1 MCKDLERK
9 IDELQKENAYLR
21 QLLEN
26 AGIAYKYPPTR
37 VCEPDSILSTL
48 IQSEEITR
56 KHVSYFFSYFWG
68 RMDVYAKRFQNK
80 KTGKSGYFPQCGNF
94 WTAGICPKVGGN
106 KIKCSECPNKKW
118 KKLEAEDIYNHI
130 LGQKEDCSDVIG
142 VYPLFPDGTCR
153 FLVFDFDVHDNEHD
167 VDNSFKDEVDAV
179 RSICKTYGFHC
190 LVERSRS
197 GNGAHLWLFFENPI
211 KARLARRFGE
221 ALLNRGRDF
230 VDIKSFKYY
239 DRMIPAQD
247 NLDKEELGNL
257 IALPLQGKSLVNG
270 NSAFVDENWNAY
282 SNQWEALLNTEKLS
296 EDTVQSFVNDSV
308 KNLNESI
315 SPWEGL
321 ELINQDDVS
330 GKVEVVLANRIYIN
344 KKYLSNKLRNQ
355 IRKLAAISNPI
366 FYKNQAIGLSNY
378 ANSRYIY
385 LGEDVEDYIA
395 IPRGLI
401 DQLITSFETSGIE
414 YEINDKRSDGNQ
426 ISVSFTGKLRENQD
440 KAVDKMLRYE
450 NGILNA
456 ATAFGKT
463 VVCSNVITRR
473 KTSTLVLV
481 GRSTLVEQWERELQ
495 RFIKFDDELP
505 MYKTK
510 SGREKICRSHIGIIS
525 GSKDTSGGIVDIAMV
540 GSLCKNG
547 VWHKRLRDYGMVIV
561 DECHHSASDT
571 ISKVLEH
578 VNAKYI
584 YGVTATTARGDGLER
599 VNEILLGPIRYRYT
613 AKERALEQGI
623 EHLVV
628 PRFTRVV
635 APHGKDKI
643 NINAAYEMLR
653 DSELR
658 NNQII
663 ADIKECYDN
672 KRCIVVLT
680 KFTSHAEYL
689 YKALNNTVDNI
700 FLLTGEV
707 SKKEQ
712 AAIRDKMTS
721 LNHSSNMVLVA
732 TSQLVGEG
740 FDLPRLDTLIMA
752 MPVAW
757 KGLVEQ
763 FAGRLNRDYEGKTEV
778 LIYDYIDS
786 HIPVFDNMYLKRLR
800 AYKQIGY
807 KIYSENNTKDIIA
820 NSIYDV
826 DTYLPIFMKD
836 IINANKEIVISSPLL
851 AKNKV
856 IKLLSM
862 IKTHIENGLKVSIV
876 TMHPDNYRFGRLEQR
891 IELFE
896 LLRNNGVY
904 VELSQERCERYAVI
918 DGNIVWYGSVNLL
931 FKDDV
936 DDNIIRLE
944 NNNVASELL
953 GISFCKESKNN
964 EYKLPLE

>member
-1 MCKDLERK
+1 MCKELERK

-26 AGIAYKYPPTR
+26 AGITYKYPPL
-37 VCEPDSILSTL
+37 EKSEQNSILSTL

-94 WTAGICPKVGGN
+94 WTPGICPKVGGN

-167 VDNSFKDEVDAV
+167 VDNRFKDEVDAV

-211 KARLARRFGE
+211 KARLARQFGE

-247 NLDKEELGNL
+247 YLDKEELGNL

-282 SNQWEALLNTEKLS
+282 SNQWEVLLNTEKLS

-414 YEINDKRSDGNQ
+414 YEIEDKRSNGSQ
-426 ISVSFTGKLRENQD
+426 INVTFTGELRENQD
-440 KAVDKMLRYE
+440 KAVDKILRYE

-505 MYKTK
+505 TYKTK

-547 VWHKRLRDYGMVIV
+547 VWHNRLREYGSDGCGAVIT
-561 DECHHSASDT
+561 DFCGARISD
-571 ISKVLEH
+571 
-578 VNAKYI
+578 
-584 YGVTATTARGDGLER
+584 
-599 VNEILLGPIRYRYT
+599 
-613 AKERALEQGI
+613 
-623 EHLVV
+623 
-628 PRFTRVV
+628 
-635 APHGKDKI
+635 
-643 NINAAYEMLR
+643 
-653 DSELR
+653 
-658 NNQII
+658 
-663 ADIKECYDN
+663 
-672 KRCIVVLT
+672 
-680 KFTSHAEYL
+680 
-689 YKALNNTVDNI
+689 
-700 FLLTGEV
+700 
-707 SKKEQ
+707 
-712 AAIRDKMTS
+712 
-721 LNHSSNMVLVA
+721 
-732 TSQLVGEG
+732 
-740 FDLPRLDTLIMA
+740 DLA
-752 MPVAW
+752 
-757 KGLVEQ
+757 
-763 FAGRLNRDYEGKTEV
+763 
-778 LIYDYIDS
+778 
-786 HIPVFDNMYLKRLR
+786 LKRRHIQFIHSFL
-800 AYKQIGY
+800 
-807 KIYSENNTKDIIA
+807 
-820 NSIYDV
+820 
-826 DTYLPIFMKD
+826 
-836 IINANKEIVISSPLL
+836 
-851 AKNKV
+851 
-856 IKLLSM
+856 
-862 IKTHIENGLKVSIV
+862 KT
-876 TMHPDNYRFGRLEQR
+876 NYRNR
-891 IELFE
+891 
-896 LLRNNGVY
+896 
-904 VELSQERCERYAVI
+904 
-918 DGNIVWYGSVNLL
+918 
-931 FKDDV
+931 
-936 DDNIIRLE
+936 
-944 NNNVASELL
+944 
-953 GISFCKESKNN
+953 
-964 EYKLPLE
+964 

>member
-26 AGIAYKYPPTR
+26 AGITYKYPPL
-37 VCEPDSILSTL
+37 EKSEQNSILSTL

-56 KHVSYFFSYFWG
+56 KHVSYYFSYFWG

-94 WTAGICPKVGGN
+94 WKAGICPKVGGN

-190 LVERSRS
+190 IVERSRS

-211 KARLARRFGE
+211 KARLARQFGE

-401 DQLITSFETSGIE
+401 DQLITNFETSGIE
-414 YEINDKRSDGNQ
+414 YEIKDKRSNGSQ
-426 ISVSFTGKLRENQD
+426 INVTFTGELRENQD
-440 KAVDKMLRYE
+440 KAVDKILRYE

-495 RFIKFDDELP
+495 RFIEFDDELP
-505 MYKTK
+505 TYKTK

-547 VWHKRLRDYGMVIV
+547 VWHNRLREYGMVIV

-599 VNEILLGPIRYRYT
+599 VNEILLGPIRYRFT

-643 NINAAYEMLR
+643 NINTAYEMLR

-663 ADIKECYDN
+663 ADIKACYDN

-689 YKALNNTVDNI
+689 YEALNDTVENV

-707 SKKEQ
+707 PKKEQ
-712 AAIRDKMTS
+712 TDIREKMNM
-721 LNHSSNMVLVA
+721 LEHSSNMVLVA

-807 KIYSENNTKDIIA
+807 KIYSENNAKDTIA
-820 NSIYDV
+820 NSIYDA
-826 DTYLPIFMKD
+826 DTYFPIFVND

-953 GISFCKESKNN
+953 EISFCKESQNN